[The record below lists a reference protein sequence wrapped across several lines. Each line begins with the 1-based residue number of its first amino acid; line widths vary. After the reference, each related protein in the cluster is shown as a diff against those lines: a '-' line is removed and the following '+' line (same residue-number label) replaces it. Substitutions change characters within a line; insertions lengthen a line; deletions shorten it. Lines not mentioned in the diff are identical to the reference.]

1 MMTDKILVMVV
12 RFQNRCAERD
22 RRTEHRLLC
31 SNLVKISWVES
42 NDRRRKETAVLE
54 NISRGGLGLALFVS
68 VPLEI
73 GTALSV
79 LANGIELR
87 GLVRQCS
94 LLQNG
99 YIVGLELDENCVLTA
114 GEADSFTPEH
124 LIDLDQLSLK

>member
-1 MMTDKILVMVV
+1 MMTDKAFVIVV
-12 RFQNRCAERD
+12 RFANRSAEQD

-31 SNLVKISWVES
+31 SNLVQISWVGS
-42 NDRRRKETAVLE
+42 NDRWRKETAVLE

-79 LANGIELR
+79 LANGIELS
-87 GLVRQCS
+87 GIVRQCS

-99 YIVGLELDENCVLTA
+99 YFVGLELDRVLTA

-124 LIDLDQLSLK
+124 LIDIDLLDLT